1 MSTKKDA
8 QLESFELSFIWG
20 KMGTAAQEAAPQIA
34 LRDSSK
40 EAVSSVQFNSVAQ
53 SCPILCDPMDCSMPG
68 LPVHHQ
74 LPELTQTHVH

>member
-53 SCPILCDPMDCSMPG
+53 SCPILCDPMDC

-74 LPELTQTHVH
+74 LLEFAQTDVY